1 MTLQQLE
8 YVLAVDQHK
17 SFSRAAEHC
26 NVTQPTLSA
35 MINKLESELDVR
47 IFDRSIHPIVTTTV
61 GAKIIEKARQVL
73 HQAAIIPDIVA
84 EERNTISGTLRL
96 AVLPT
101 IAPYLVPRFHGSLCQ
116 HCPELTVQ
124 LIELRTEE
132 IKQALRMGDIDAGI
146 LADLGEWPGLRS
158 TSLYYE
164 SFFVYAAENENI
176 FTQEVVKA
184 SDIVADRLWLL
195 DEGHCFRDQLARFCQ
210 MEAVQL
216 NQTSYRM
223 GSMETF
229 MRMVEAGHGVTF
241 IPALAVEQF
250 SPQQMKHVRPFAIPR
265 PTRHVVLTT
274 REDYVRQQVIDRV
287 VERIR
292 QSVPSKM
299 HSLRQAQTLI

>member
-35 MINKLESELDVR
+35 MIIKLESELDVR

-101 IAPYLVPRFHGSLCQ
+101 IAPYLVPRFHGALCQ
-116 HCPELTVQ
+116 YCPELTVQ